1 MFTFYNSM
9 HSWNLKEN
17 EFPERSLFDFCFRIK
32 SSFPKHERKS
42 LWKMKEIRVT
52 RKIPTDNSK
61 VSESKCKFQ
70 ILVLKW
76 SFISSG
82 GPTLQKESFFSKIKG
97 HMGNVP
103 LFTKWL
109 KDYKMRKNT
118 SHGEELPLSTK
129 SRSNNEN
136 PPLIMGTPLPFIAK
150 IRVRVTYSLK

>member
-1 MFTFYNSM
+1 MNMFTFYNSM

-17 EFPERSLFDFCFRIK
+17 EFPERSLFDFCLELSFRFQ
-32 SSFPKHERKS
+32 S
-42 LWKMKEIRVT
+42 MKERNCEKWKKYGVT

-61 VSESKCKFQ
+61 ISESKCKSQ

-136 PPLIMGTPLPFIAK
+136 PPFDNGHSPSL
-150 IRVRVTYSLK
+150 YSKN